1 MPNPVIEALKALQY
15 VDKQIWDLDRRKA
28 DRPRALEGKRR
39 EFAAKEQALAAHL
52 DQKKAADKDADR
64 ANLDVKTAEDQL
76 QKLEVARNTAK
87 TNAEYQAFTNQIGDK
102 KHEVGTHEDV
112 ALAAMGRAEELAAKT
127 AAFDAEVKRVKGE
140 LAVLEAEVAK
150 EVAYIEE
157 RIGELRTTR
166 GEKAA
171 PVDPEALARY
181 DQILQK
187 RGGQALAGVIR
198 GACQGCGGTLTPQE
212 QNRLLKDS
220 GIVYCRH
227 CSRILYNDE
236 G

>member
-15 VDKQIWDLDRRKA
+15 VDKQIWDLDRRRA

-39 EFAAKEQALAAHL
+39 ELAAKEQALAAHV
-52 DQKKAADKDADR
+52 DQRKAAEKDADR
-64 ANLDVKTAEDQL
+64 ANLDLKTVEEQL

-87 TNAEYQAFTNQIGDK
+87 TNAEYQAFTNQIGDR
-102 KHEVGTHEDV
+102 KHEISKHEDV
-112 ALAAMGRAEELAAKT
+112 VLAAIARVEEAVARTGGFEAEVRRVQGELAA
-127 AAFDAEVKRVKGE
+127 
-140 LAVLEAEVAK
+140 LEAEVQK
-150 EVAYIEE
+150 EVAYIDE
-157 RIGELRTTR
+157 RIGELRATR
-166 GEKAA
+166 QGKAGGIEA
-171 PVDPEALARY
+171 EALARY

-187 RGGQALAGVIR
+187 RAGQALAGVIR

-227 CSRILYNDE
+227 CSRILFNDE

>member
-39 EFAAKEQALAAHL
+39 ELAAKEQALAAHL

-64 ANLDVKTAEDQL
+64 ANLDLKTAEDQL

-87 TNAEYQAFTNQIGDK
+87 TNAEYQAFTNQIGDR
-102 KHEVGTHEDV
+102 KHDVGTHEDV
-112 ALAAMGRAEELAAKT
+112 VLAAMARADELGAKT
-127 AAFDAEVKRVKGE
+127 AGFEAEVKRVKAE
-140 LAVLEAEVAK
+140 LAALEAEVAK
-150 EVAYIEE
+150 EVAYIDE
-157 RIGELRTTR
+157 RIGELRATR
-166 GEKAA
+166 AEKAG

-181 DQILQK
+181 GQILEK
-187 RGGQALAGVIR
+187 RAGQAMAGVVR

-227 CSRILYNDE
+227 CSRILFSE
-236 G
+236 E